1 VQFAAAARN
10 CSAFCCTELSNPIQR
25 SEENGQFPCLR
36 IHGTQTAV
44 SMHVSRKS
52 LARLAA
58 DRESRSDSLS
68 EVAPAFICAGPGVLA
83 GSSVPPP
90 PGAANK
96 TFNFSRF
103 LVLVLVIEKVASGI
117 AFRAQVRSTRLCA
130 SNWVPK
136 QLTAGSGTVRSRQP
150 SEPVSL
156 PCCTESGTAFS
167 VLLHPGGN
175 SPVHTAGW

>member
-1 VQFAAAARN
+1 MRKRLVQFAAAARN

-90 PGAANK
+90 PRCRKQDIQFFAIPRARARNRKSCLRDRFSSTSTKHEAVREQLGSEAAYG
-96 TFNFSRF
+96 R
-103 LVLVLVIEKVASGI
+103 I
-117 AFRAQVRSTRLCA
+117 R
-130 SNWVPK
+130 
-136 QLTAGSGTVRSRQP
+136 
-150 SEPVSL
+150 
-156 PCCTESGTAFS
+156 
-167 VLLHPGGN
+167 N
-175 SPVHTAGW
+175 SPITAAV